1 MANNIPSVDDII
13 QQRDKQ
19 ITQQLQQ
26 RYNQVA
32 GGIKQRSEDEKRS
45 IRSRHAFAVA
55 NLKRQYDA
63 EKDPGRKQTILNQ
76 KITLEYQSMSKLA
89 DIDNKYLPENREL
102 ETAMKIEMQK
112 IQQANAKRDFEIQ
125 LIRKH
130 TAEGRFRSNA
140 LARQA
145 EYKAL
150 GIDVPLSELQPQE
163 RQQSPSAQLSQLKT
177 KIDNIDE
184 ILTRYTPSKERTI
197 RDVIWWGKSAAKI
210 KDPLTGEE
218 RKLNPDNEEDQAIAA
233 NMDKLMEEGR
243 TLRAQHQAILLA
255 SPEFRTYAEQVEV
268 WENAKKTING
278 GGTQGGGL
286 KEMGTL
292 AKGKPKQP
300 TIDMSSL
307 SDEELRAIVGGK

>member
-19 ITQQLQQ
+19 IMQQLQQ
-26 RYNQVA
+26 RHSQVA
-32 GGIKQRSEDEKRS
+32 GDIKQRSEDEKRS

-76 KITLEYQSMSKLA
+76 KKTLEFQSMSKLT

-112 IQQANAKRDFEIQ
+112 IQQANTKRNFRLQTIRQ
-125 LIRKH
+125 LTQAGVI
-130 TAEGRFRSNA
+130 TNPY
-140 LARQA
+140 LAQQA

-150 GIDVPLSELQPQE
+150 GIDIPLSALQPQE
-163 RQQSPSAQLSQLKT
+163 SAQRQKAQMVTDIRNLDATL
-177 KIDNIDE
+177 E
-184 ILTRYTPSKERTI
+184 RYTQARIVKWG
-197 RDVIWWGKSAAKI
+197 RDVKPSYL
-210 KDPLTGEE
+210 DPTTGET
-218 RKLNPDNEEDQAIAA
+218 RKLNQKDAEDKAIIDQMDSLIQAR
-233 NMDKLMEEGR
+233 KE
-243 TLRAQHQAILLA
+243 LRAKYQQTLLNENPAYRTAIEAQQDFSAA
-255 SPEFRTYAEQVEV
+255 S
-268 WENAKKTING
+268 KTMTGKSI
-278 GGTQGGGL
+278 QGGGL
-286 KEMGTL
+286 KEMGII